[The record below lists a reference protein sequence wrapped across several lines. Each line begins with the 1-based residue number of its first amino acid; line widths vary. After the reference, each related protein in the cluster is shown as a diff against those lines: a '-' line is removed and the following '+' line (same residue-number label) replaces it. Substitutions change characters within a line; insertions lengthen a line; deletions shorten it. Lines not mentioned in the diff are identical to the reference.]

1 MKQWQVPPH
10 EVFPLISS
18 RQSSRDAPMPSPHP
32 VSKGPG
38 PGASKMT
45 LWDSEVSEPA
55 PNPSQRALCVLPG
68 GPVSLPKLGLHLM
81 ILLELGGC
89 PWRSRPHPRNNLPPP
104 QLSHVSLPSPSQAS
118 FYPAPDFFSH
128 LQFLSGF
135 DFIREGRSSCCPGV
149 SSFKSFLG
157 VPVPLL
163 AAVRCP
169 WLSAQGRL
177 GGDESFSYPVLS
189 FSTLSCTLALPGGGV
204 RVQGWE

>member
-10 EVFPLISS
+10 EVFPHISS

-38 PGASKMT
+38 PGANKMT
-45 LWDSEVSEPA
+45 LWDSEFSEPA

-68 GPVSLPKLGLHLM
+68 GPVPLPKLGLHLM

-89 PWRSRPHPRNNLPPP
+89 PWRSRPHPPKNLPPP
-104 QLSHVSLPSPSQAS
+104 RSHVSLLSPSQAS

-149 SSFKSFLG
+149 SSFKRFLG

-163 AAVRCP
+163 ALFAVP
-169 WLSAQGRL
+169 GSARRA
-177 GGDESFSYPVLS
+177 FSGQMKASPTPCGVS
-189 FSTLSCTLALPGGGV
+189 ALWPA
-204 RVQGWE
+204 R

>member
-68 GPVSLPKLGLHLM
+68 GPVPLPKLGLHLM

-89 PWRSRPHPRNNLPPP
+89 PWRSRPHPRNNLPPRNC
-104 QLSHVSLPSPSQAS
+104 LMSL
-118 FYPAPDFFSH
+118 
-128 LQFLSGF
+128 
-135 DFIREGRSSCCPGV
+135 
-149 SSFKSFLG
+149 
-157 VPVPLL
+157 
-163 AAVRCP
+163 
-169 WLSAQGRL
+169 
-177 GGDESFSYPVLS
+177 YPVHRKHLFTQHLIS
-189 FSTLSCTLALPGGGV
+189 FPTSNFCQVLISSEKAGPPV
-204 RVQGWE
+204 AQV

>member
-32 VSKGPG
+32 ISKGPG

-68 GPVSLPKLGLHLM
+68 SPVPLLKLGLHLM
-81 ILLELGGC
+81 ILLELGGR
-89 PWRSRPHPRNNLPPP
+89 PWRRSRPHPSKNPPAP
-104 QLSHVSLPSPSQAS
+104 LSPVSLPSPPQAS
-118 FYPAPDFFSH
+118 FYAAPDSFSH
-128 LQFLSGF
+128 LQFLSGL

-149 SSFKSFLG
+149 SSSKSFL
-157 VPVPLL
+157 
-163 AAVRCP
+163 
-169 WLSAQGRL
+169 
-177 GGDESFSYPVLS
+177 
-189 FSTLSCTLALPGGGV
+189 
-204 RVQGWE
+204 

>member
-68 GPVSLPKLGLHLM
+68 GPVPLPKLGLHLM

-104 QLSHVSLPSPSQAS
+104 QLSHVSLPSPSQAF